1 MNEPSPKL
9 YLIVPVPKLRIKML
23 SQCPDNHSHE
33 LRKFNQ
39 RKLHTVCIFE
49 GSPRFREGSDKCSP
63 KADHPRKTVGH
74 TPRENFNIQV
84 LREVISSI
92 LWDKCWFFLVFFSYL

>member
-1 MNEPSPKL
+1 
-9 YLIVPVPKLRIKML
+9 ML
-23 SQCPDNHSHE
+23 SQCPDNHFHE
-33 LRKFNQ
+33 LHKFKQ

-92 LWDKCWFFLVFFSYL
+92 LVLVFFVFFLHIFEIVSVFK

>member
-39 RKLHTVCIFE
+39 RKLHTICIFE
-49 GSPRFREGSDKCSP
+49 GSPRFREGSDRCSP
-63 KADHPRKTVGH
+63 KTDHPRKTVGYA
-74 TPRENFNIQV
+74 PRENFLIF
-84 LREVISSI
+84 RSSER
-92 LWDKCWFFLVFFSYL
+92 LFPAFYGLSVGFFFSYL